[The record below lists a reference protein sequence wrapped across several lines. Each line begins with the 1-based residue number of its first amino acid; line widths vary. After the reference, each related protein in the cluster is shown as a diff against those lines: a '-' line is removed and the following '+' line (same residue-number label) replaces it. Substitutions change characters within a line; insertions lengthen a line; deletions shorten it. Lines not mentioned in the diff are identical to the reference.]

1 MKNIIKFAIEKS
13 TLNHILLAFI
23 LMLSVFSYMKIPKE
37 IFPISSLNAIKING
51 VYAGASADMLNLLA
65 VSKIEDELANLSQ
78 IDKIDSVVKSDFFD
92 IKITLKSSYEV
103 NDVIDE
109 VKDIISKIKS
119 NLPFDMKEPTV
130 SKVKIAF
137 PLITASISG
146 DIHKDELLQIA
157 KDIKKDLLKLKD
169 LSSINIWSDSDKELS
184 IVLDENKI
192 SGYGLNSASVVSAIS
207 GLSSIFP
214 AGNIKDN
221 TKHYYLSS
229 INGIK
234 DIQTLQNSILKINNI
249 QVYLKDIAHI
259 KYKLSDITTISHFN
273 GQANMSIGINK
284 GKTGDSIELVK
295 QIKQI
300 LNDKQ
305 SKYPNITF
313 DTYMDTSVWI
323 KNRLNTV
330 SSNIIFGVILLSIA
344 LLFFVNAR
352 IAFVVAIGIPTSF
365 MIGMIGAEQL
375 GHSINMLS
383 LLGALLA
390 LGMLV
395 DEAIVVGENIYRHM
409 EMGKDKKTAAIDGAY
424 EMFPAVLTA
433 TATTIFAFLPILMMS
448 GETGVFLKILPVMI
462 SVLIIS
468 SMFEAFIFLPLHAK
482 QIFKV
487 NKREEN
493 SIDIWDKLKKYYE
506 YILSIVLK
514 GRYISLVLLLVFI
527 ISSSLYLANKAK
539 FEFMPKFDTTQIYIS
554 GSVGVG
560 KTVKQTEELV
570 LKLEKKLLGNF
581 ELGDEIDSI
590 SSVSGFKL
598 DGKQIPQFQE
608 FYFHIFVNLK
618 ESAPKNFFD
627 RYINPIFSPKY
638 DDTDMTRDETAR
650 QIASKMKHILQSDIK
665 SGLYK
670 DIKIKVPGAGIVK
683 NDIEIAFY
691 GDDAKKVD
699 NFLEKIQN
707 KLEQID
713 GVKNV
718 ANDILLGNIDL
729 KFTVNSYGLSLGFNE
744 TNIINILKPYY
755 FNSAF
760 SKMYDD
766 SGIVNIVFQSTNKN
780 SLASLD
786 NLALNIPN
794 SNQKV
799 NIHDIVNFEHISALS
814 QIIKEDAIS
823 IKSITASLDKNITSE
838 DLYKILN
845 KDLSTIPNGVHFKI
859 KGEEQENQK
868 VKQEMAQSFLI
879 ALILIFISLVV
890 MFNSLLKSFLILS
903 TIPLS
908 ILGVLVGHIIMG
920 INLTMPGII
929 GIIGLAGVIVNDGI
943 IMIDFIQKAKS
954 INELQSLAM
963 LRLRPII
970 LTSFTTILGLSSLIF
985 FASGQALI
993 LQPMAISLGF
1003 GLLWATVLNLYYLP
1017 LVYRVI
1023 YLRKA
1028 N

>member
-13 TLNHILLAFI
+13 TLNYLLLAFI
-23 LMLSVFSYMKIPKE
+23 FMLSVFSYIKIPKE
-37 IFPISSLNAIKING
+37 IFPISTLNSINITG
-51 VYAGASADMLNLLA
+51 VYAGASADMLNLMA
-65 VSKIEDELANLSQ
+65 VDKIEDELSNLSQ
-78 IDKIDSVVKSDFFD
+78 IDKINSVVKSDFFD
-92 IKITLKSSYEV
+92 IKITLKSSYSV

-119 NLPFDMKEPTV
+119 DLPSDMKEPIV

-146 DIHKDELLQIA
+146 DITTNELLKIA
-157 KDIKKDLLKLKD
+157 KEIKKDLLKFKD
-169 LSSINIWSDSDKELS
+169 LSTINIWSDSDKELS
-184 IVLDENKI
+184 IVLNENKI
-192 SGYGLNSASVVSAIS
+192 NAYGLDTAQVVSSIS
-207 GLSSIFP
+207 SLSSIFP
-214 AGNIKDN
+214 AGNIKDS
-221 TKHYYLSS
+221 TRHYYLSS
-229 INGIK
+229 INGVK
-234 DIQTLQNSILKINNI
+234 DIKSLENSILKINNI
-249 QVYLKDIAHI
+249 QVYLKDIASI
-259 KYKLSDITTISHFN
+259 EYKLSDIITVSHFN
-273 GQANMSIGINK
+273 AQTNMSIGINK

-295 QIKQI
+295 QIKKL
-300 LNDKQ
+300 LNEKQ
-305 SKYPNITF
+305 EKYTNLTF
-313 DTYMDTSVWI
+313 DSYMDTSVWI

-330 SSNIIFGVILLSIA
+330 TSNIIFGILLLSIA

-352 IAFVVAIGIPTSF
+352 IAFVVALGIPTSF
-365 MIGMIGAEQL
+365 MIGIIGAEQL

-409 EMGKDKKTAAIDGAY
+409 EMGKDNKTAAIDGAY

-448 GETGVFLKILPVMI
+448 GETGVFLKILPIMI
-462 SVLIIS
+462 SVLILS

-482 QIFKV
+482 HTFKV
-487 NKREEN
+487 NKNKEN
-493 SIDIWDKLKKYYE
+493 TSNIWDKLKVIYE
-506 YILSIVLK
+506 KLLHK
-514 GRYISLVLLLVFI
+514 LLLGKYISLLIFLSFI
-527 ISSSLYLANKAK
+527 IFSTIYFAMQSK

-560 KTVKQTEELV
+560 KNINKTENLV
-570 LKLEKKLLGNF
+570 LELEKKLLKNF

-627 RYINPIFSPKY
+627 IYINPLLSPKY
-638 DDTDMTRDETAR
+638 DDTDMTRYETAR
-650 QIASKMKHILQSDIK
+650 QIASKMRNVLKEEMNSNSFEDITV
-665 SGLYK
+665 
-670 DIKIKVPGAGIVK
+670 KVPGAGIVK
-683 NDIEIAFY
+683 NDIEIAFF
-691 GDDAKKVD
+691 GDNQNDVD
-699 NFLEKIQN
+699 KFLYKIKD
-707 KLEQID
+707 KLENIE

-718 ANDILLGNIDL
+718 AHDILLGNMDL
-729 KFTVNSYGLSLGFNE
+729 KFAVNSYGLSLGFNE
-744 TNIINILKPYY
+744 SNIINTLKPYY
-755 FNSAF
+755 FKAAL

-766 SGIVNIVFQSTNKN
+766 TGIVDIVFKSQNKDKLS
-780 SLASLD
+780 SL
-786 NLALNIPN
+786 NNFELNIPN
-794 SNQKV
+794 SNKKV
-799 NIHDIVNFEHISALS
+799 NINDIVDFKQISSLS
-814 QIIKEDAIS
+814 QIIKEDAVS

-838 DLYKILN
+838 DVYKILN
-845 KDLSTIPNGVHFKI
+845 IDLQNTPLNVHYKI
-859 KGEEQENQK
+859 KGEEEENKK
-868 VKQEMAQSFLI
+868 VKQEMVQAFVI

-908 ILGVLVGHIIMG
+908 ILGVLVGHIIMDV
-920 INLTMPGII
+920 NLTMPGII

-943 IMIDFIQKAKS
+943 IMMDFIQKSTNIK
-954 INELQSLAM
+954 ELNAQAQ

-1017 LVYRVI
+1017 LVYRII
-1023 YLRKA
+1023 YLRKE
-1028 N
+1028 